1 MYNNYHRTFPKLQV
15 DRVYLG
21 SSDDVA
27 VLDHQKKRTY
37 VIRKE
42 GLPDVG
48 KLLSFF
54 YKKKLL
60 HSVT

>member
-1 MYNNYHRTFPKLQV
+1 MPKIDSEIGFSKGLLIKSPLQV

-21 SSDDVA
+21 SSHMVA
-27 VLDHQKKRTY
+27 VIDHEKKRTF

-48 KLLSFF
+48 EICL
-54 YKKKLL
+54 
-60 HSVT
+60 